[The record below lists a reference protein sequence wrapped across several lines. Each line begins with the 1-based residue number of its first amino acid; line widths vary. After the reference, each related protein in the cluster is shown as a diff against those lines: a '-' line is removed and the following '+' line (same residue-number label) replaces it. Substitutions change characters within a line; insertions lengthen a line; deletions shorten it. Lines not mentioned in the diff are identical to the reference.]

1 MAEAPNILTFLLLT
15 SAVDSLPSFLAMFET
30 CIMTIWMLWICQKY
44 WSFSTHA
51 SKTDKST
58 RKSRRHQYSCMTT
71 LRYHCFKQRMKFKKA
86 HKGKYSIPPP
96 LFYLTWKFTVL
107 KLTFILAAV
116 IYKVGIVAWSAS
128 LAAFSIDC
136 CMVFISATA
145 PI

>member
-1 MAEAPNILTFLLLT
+1 
-15 SAVDSLPSFLAMFET
+15 
-30 CIMTIWMLWICQKY
+30 
-44 WSFSTHA
+44 
-51 SKTDKST
+51 
-58 RKSRRHQYSCMTT
+58 
-71 LRYHCFKQRMKFKKA
+71 MKFKKA